1 MRGRSLP
8 RGTERG
14 DVSKYST
21 PLGPAPLTEDNA
33 STPGGDG
40 GNTQGTLLGS

>member
-1 MRGRSLP
+1 MRGRLLSG
-8 RGTERG
+8 GTER
-14 DVSKYST
+14 DVSKYSA